1 MLDIIFYSFA
11 CLAVV
16 SAVAVV
22 VSGNPVHSVL
32 FLILVFAMSA
42 GVLMLVQ
49 AEFLAIVYIVVYVGA
64 IAVLFLFVVMMLN
77 VRLSEL
83 SGSGISYVPLGLIVA
98 FVLFLELYY
107 VVRGDLVAGEGSDDY
122 VSWGSIVQSVSNV
135 EVLSEVLYTYYVYYF
150 LLAGLVL
157 FVAMIGAIVLTLH
170 HKADVR
176 RQDIYRQVGR
186 NYSSG
191 VVKVNIERAS
201 GNDGS
206 L

>member
-11 CLAVV
+11 SLAVL

-83 SGSGISYVPLGLIVA
+83 KGSGISYVPLGLIVA

-107 VVRGDLVAGEGSDDY
+107 VVRGDLVAGEGGEEY
-122 VSWGSIVQSVSNV
+122 VSWGSMVQSVSNV

-157 FVAMIGAIVLTLH
+157 FVAMVGAIVLTLH

-176 RQDIYRQVGR
+176 RQDVYRQVGR
-186 NYSSG
+186 SYSSG
-191 VVKVNIERAS
+191 VVKVNIERAAA
-201 GNDGS
+201 
-206 L
+206 